1 MTRRGLNGYTHHPDL
16 VRAVKKALWAID
28 PRTGLT
34 LLCRNG
40 SIPCSRA
47 LYAQTGRAVWG
58 ALVPKHPGKLAA
70 LRVPE
75 PWGLLNL

>member
-34 LLCRNG
+34 LLRRNG
-40 SIPCSRA
+40 SKPCDRA
-47 LYAQTGRAVWG
+47 LYAQAGRAVWG
-58 ALVPKHPGKLAA
+58 VLVPEHPGKWPRFAS
-70 LRVPE
+70 RSPR
-75 PWGLLNL
+75 GC

>member
-34 LLCRNG
+34 LLRRNG
-40 SIPCSRA
+40 SKPCDRA
-47 LYAQTGRAVWG
+47 LYAQAGRAVWG
-58 ALVPKHPGKLAA
+58 AFVPKHPGKWPRFAS
-70 LRVPE
+70 RNPR
-75 PWGLLNL
+75 G